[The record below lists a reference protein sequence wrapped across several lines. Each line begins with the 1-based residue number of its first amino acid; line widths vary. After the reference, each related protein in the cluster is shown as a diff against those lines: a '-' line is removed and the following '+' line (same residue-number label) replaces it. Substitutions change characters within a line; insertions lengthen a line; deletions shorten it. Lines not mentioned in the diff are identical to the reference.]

1 MADAGAF
8 EFDCAELWVWLMRAP
23 SSLALPNSGVGMAGG
38 FEFDCA
44 ELWVWGMA
52 GGFGFDC
59 VGLWVWGMR
68 PPADGGRRGIT
79 G

>member
-1 MADAGAF
+1 MAGGF

-38 FEFDCA
+38 FEFDC
-44 ELWVWGMA
+44 
-52 GGFGFDC
+52 